1 MEFNKYQT
9 PVTEDELN
17 ELPQEIKEQFLDAI
31 NNIPFVRSMISPD
44 RPRAKDLPR
53 DNEGKII
60 IDITK
65 PHTLEDTDYFRPTA
79 LYYKEYGCFTKLR
92 PNANPNSEYGKW
104 LREEVR
110 RCWEGYIRE
119 SDGEWITGDMY
130 FFLNYCPIQL
140 IKKSKNGD
148 TIRTIDFP
156 SFFDG
161 NYYRFHYLNQC
172 RKEGHHAMELAKRG
186 AGKAH
191 PYDELVWT
199 PEGLKKWKDIK
210 IGDFLFGD
218 DGNITK
224 VIDIPFDGVSP
235 IYEIELAN
243 GTSIQCSEGHL
254 WRIIHHTKGEVVV
267 TTKELLSMY
276 TKPRRVTPHNPTG
289 YELECSIPVSK
300 GVDFNHHETKIDPYT
315 FGLML
320 GDGCFR
326 ITNCNSKAYFTS
338 SDEDFEVYKNYVP
351 YNWIKYNNTKFGYN
365 LNIPNFSNIL
375 KEYGLF
381 FKKSEDKFIP
391 KEYLYNSRSVRIN
404 ILKGILD
411 SDGTVDKGR
420 IELTLSSKQLIEDVK
435 WLCASLGI
443 NYTKERVK
451 HTWYNNPNGNK
462 VHCLDA
468 YRLSIF
474 SDIPL
479 FKLPRKLE
487 AWSSRSCTNYAK
499 SKYKGSKIVN
509 IRYVG
514 EKKAKCVTVDNESH
528 CYLINN
534 FIVTH
539 NSYSAASLLAKRFIL
554 GESNE
559 VKKKVQCVATASER
573 KYIQGANQLLDMF
586 QYYIDFCANNTEFPS
601 QRLTSSLQNMQWTM
615 GYMDVDSGT
624 RKGTQNSVIGIT
636 SKDDESKLRG
646 SRGVLYLLEEA
657 GCHIKGT
664 ECYKADKT
672 IEKVENIKIGNSL
685 LGPDMKPRKV
695 LKVFTGVRKLYKI
708 TLSNGDY
715 QIITDNHPV
724 YTKVRTWG
732 KSAKEEFKTFTCEE
746 LLQRNYKKGHYIVK
760 QPILYEH
767 KNVLIDPYMLGLWL
781 GDGDSSRISFAAAER
796 EIKEYF
802 NSFKD
807 RCHLRHLHNTDK
819 CDVVYFPKAE
829 NQDLYNAFTKYNLFG
844 NKHIPE
850 DYKHNSTDVLLNLL
864 AGIIDSDGY
873 YDSNKHIYEIVQHSS
888 RKDIIYDLKEIAEDL
903 GMRCTITTKVG
914 SKNSMKPGELYYRLF
929 IRSNIEIPVKIE
941 KKKFKNRS
949 NYRNKL
955 DWTEYSFTINYY
967 GEGEYYGFL
976 IDGDH
981 LFLLKD
987 RTIVHNSFPRLLN
1000 LYQVLRPSV
1009 EDGNRVFGLIYGYG
1023 CVTENNKVWTLDGRY
1038 ISVKDL
1044 KKEDGIIG
1052 SSYSG
1057 IVKNPIG
1064 TIITPVEKE
1073 CLRITLENDNYIEC
1087 SIDHPIL
1094 KQILHTPRR
1103 KGNSEKR
1110 LRIFE
1115 EGFVRADNLKVKD
1128 RIVEE
1133 RAVPVFGTDT
1143 LFDARLVGMLI
1154 GDGTYGYNNTPCY
1167 ASQDSELVDYIQ
1179 KSYDTTI
1186 YLTKQ
1191 TKSNKLYRELR
1202 IRNICKN
1209 LREIGIYGQTKTS
1222 KRLPINYQ
1230 TLDYDNTRELLAGL
1244 FDTDGCIYFDK
1255 RNSCIS
1261 LSQGN
1266 IEILKQV
1273 KVLLKKFGI
1282 SCYICKNKPSIKEG
1296 RKDKNQWYVLFIKGF
1311 YSIKSFKENIPIL
1324 VGYKK
1329 EKLEKCYS
1337 WFIDNPNRKPCGYN
1351 DARYIVS
1358 KIKSIE
1364 NIGTQIVYN
1373 LSAVASHTYLVNN
1386 IITHNTS
1393 GDSASDF
1400 SSMQELM
1407 YNPDGYNIKGITNVY
1422 DKEGQGRRK
1431 FTYFYP
1437 GYLNRADCYDKDG
1450 NSDVTKAILEILKD
1464 RYKVKYNSTDIN
1476 AITKRVAEI
1485 PLTPQE
1491 AIQRSRGN
1499 IFPITELTQRLN
1511 EIDSNPNFYDDTYV
1525 GTLVTNSSGKVE
1537 FSITTEDKPIRDFP
1551 TKDNKVIGALEI
1563 YEMPQEVNG
1572 KIPRERYIVSL
1583 DNYENDE
1590 SDTMS
1595 LGSLFVLDLW
1605 TDRIVAEY
1613 TGRPM
1618 FVDDLNEIARKVCIF
1633 YNAKLLYENN
1643 KKNTFSYFSKMN
1655 SLHLLA
1661 DTPEY
1666 LKNKQLIKSIG
1677 YGNVSKG
1684 VTATVPIKNFGF
1696 TLIRDWL
1703 LKPVTVTKEEDGNVV
1718 EYTVPNLHFIKNR
1731 ALIKEL
1737 MLFNPDINVDRIMSL
1752 VQLML
1757 YREEKM
1763 ILYQGD
1769 PMRAKK
1775 TDDSNYLG
1783 NDPFFTR
1790 NYKSSN
1796 LEKQVS
1802 IYY

>member
-31 NNIPFVRSMISPD
+31 NNIPFVKSMISPN

-79 LYYKEYGCFTKLR
+79 LYYKEHGCFTKLR

-186 AGKAH
+186 AGK
-191 PYDELVWT
+191 
-199 PEGLKKWKDIK
+199 
-210 IGDFLFGD
+210 
-218 DGNITK
+218 
-224 VIDIPFDGVSP
+224 
-235 IYEIELAN
+235 
-243 GTSIQCSEGHL
+243 
-254 WRIIHHTKGEVVV
+254 
-267 TTKELLSMY
+267 
-276 TKPRRVTPHNPTG
+276 
-289 YELECSIPVSK
+289 
-300 GVDFNHHETKIDPYT
+300 
-315 FGLML
+315 
-320 GDGCFR
+320 
-326 ITNCNSKAYFTS
+326 
-338 SDEDFEVYKNYVP
+338 
-351 YNWIKYNNTKFGYN
+351 
-365 LNIPNFSNIL
+365 
-375 KEYGLF
+375 
-381 FKKSEDKFIP
+381 
-391 KEYLYNSRSVRIN
+391 
-404 ILKGILD
+404 
-411 SDGTVDKGR
+411 
-420 IELTLSSKQLIEDVK
+420 
-435 WLCASLGI
+435 
-443 NYTKERVK
+443 
-451 HTWYNNPNGNK
+451 
-462 VHCLDA
+462 
-468 YRLSIF
+468 
-474 SDIPL
+474 
-479 FKLPRKLE
+479 
-487 AWSSRSCTNYAK
+487 
-499 SKYKGSKIVN
+499 
-509 IRYVG
+509 
-514 EKKAKCVTVDNESH
+514 
-528 CYLINN
+528 
-534 FIVTH
+534 
-539 NSYSAASLLAKRFIL
+539 SYCAASLLAKRFIL

-657 GCHIKGT
+657 G
-664 ECYKADKT
+664 
-672 IEKVENIKIGNSL
+672 
-685 LGPDMKPRKV
+685 
-695 LKVFTGVRKLYKI
+695 
-708 TLSNGDY
+708 
-715 QIITDNHPV
+715 
-724 YTKVRTWG
+724 
-732 KSAKEEFKTFTCEE
+732 
-746 LLQRNYKKGHYIVK
+746 
-760 QPILYEH
+760 
-767 KNVLIDPYMLGLWL
+767 
-781 GDGDSSRISFAAAER
+781 
-796 EIKEYF
+796 
-802 NSFKD
+802 
-807 RCHLRHLHNTDK
+807 
-819 CDVVYFPKAE
+819 
-829 NQDLYNAFTKYNLFG
+829 
-844 NKHIPE
+844 
-850 DYKHNSTDVLLNLL
+850 
-864 AGIIDSDGY
+864 
-873 YDSNKHIYEIVQHSS
+873 
-888 RKDIIYDLKEIAEDL
+888 
-903 GMRCTITTKVG
+903 
-914 SKNSMKPGELYYRLF
+914 
-929 IRSNIEIPVKIE
+929 
-941 KKKFKNRS
+941 
-949 NYRNKL
+949 
-955 DWTEYSFTINYY
+955 
-967 GEGEYYGFL
+967 
-976 IDGDH
+976 
-981 LFLLKD
+981 
-987 RTIVHNSFPRLLN
+987 SFPRLLN

-1023 CVTENNKVWTLDGRY
+1023 
-1038 ISVKDL
+1038 
-1044 KKEDGIIG
+1044 
-1052 SSYSG
+1052 
-1057 IVKNPIG
+1057 
-1064 TIITPVEKE
+1064 
-1073 CLRITLENDNYIEC
+1073 
-1087 SIDHPIL
+1087 
-1094 KQILHTPRR
+1094 
-1103 KGNSEKR
+1103 
-1110 LRIFE
+1110 
-1115 EGFVRADNLKVKD
+1115 
-1128 RIVEE
+1128 
-1133 RAVPVFGTDT
+1133 
-1143 LFDARLVGMLI
+1143 
-1154 GDGTYGYNNTPCY
+1154 
-1167 ASQDSELVDYIQ
+1167 
-1179 KSYDTTI
+1179 
-1186 YLTKQ
+1186 
-1191 TKSNKLYRELR
+1191 
-1202 IRNICKN
+1202 
-1209 LREIGIYGQTKTS
+1209 
-1222 KRLPINYQ
+1222 
-1230 TLDYDNTRELLAGL
+1230 
-1244 FDTDGCIYFDK
+1244 
-1255 RNSCIS
+1255 
-1261 LSQGN
+1261 
-1266 IEILKQV
+1266 
-1273 KVLLKKFGI
+1273 
-1282 SCYICKNKPSIKEG
+1282 
-1296 RKDKNQWYVLFIKGF
+1296 
-1311 YSIKSFKENIPIL
+1311 
-1324 VGYKK
+1324 
-1329 EKLEKCYS
+1329 
-1337 WFIDNPNRKPCGYN
+1337 
-1351 DARYIVS
+1351 
-1358 KIKSIE
+1358 
-1364 NIGTQIVYN
+1364 
-1373 LSAVASHTYLVNN
+1373 
-1386 IITHNTS
+1386 TS

-1572 KIPRERYIVSL
+1572 KISRERYIVSL

-1737 MLFNPDINVDRIMSL
+1737 ILFNPDINVDRIMSL